1 MKNEDDLLRAQI
13 NELIRAEI
21 QEGIN
26 DYVDQKEESK
36 KSGLGFVEKEDE
48 DELKVNISNAEVER
62 LLKEYKKIKKQHKK
76 SNLHQVKQMGLVD
89 KNGRQ
94 LKQD

>member
-48 DELKVNISNAEVER
+48 DELKVNISNAEVDK
-62 LLKEYKKIKKQHKK
+62 LIKEYKKIKKRQK
-76 SNLHQVKQMGLVD
+76 SNLNQIRLLD
-89 KNGRQ
+89 KFGNPM
-94 LKQD
+94 K